1 MPADDRAEIPVDASS
16 QTSPP
21 PPRMPT
27 PRFLYEGPVIA
38 SLVLFSMVGVL
49 IRVHLNRLFTYD
61 GAPAFAL
68 IWSQMVG
75 CFIMGIAS
83 QLKGVLVSHSPALN
97 LGITTGLC
105 GSITT
110 FSSWQLGV
118 YDMFFNSQRY
128 NHTRFKNFLGGMTE
142 ITVTLGGSVGAFRL
156 GQMVGR
162 EIRLCYGAP
171 ARPLPTGLP
180 IGRVDTGHF
189 PVQPAARRAGWM
201 SWSQWRLT
209 DATLVIFA
217 VLGTIATA
225 VVIALAW
232 HTRSVSVALLFGPI
246 GTLLRWQLSKFN
258 AKPPRFVPRVARN
271 LPVGTFLANVF
282 GSMVLSIVH
291 LCQTGAVVGP
301 SVPACYVLA
310 AMADGFCGCLTTIS
324 TFTVEV
330 TSLSSRRSMAYAAIS
345 IVVAQAFFLLI
356 NGIYFKTATVDY
368 DTC

>member
-1 MPADDRAEIPVDASS
+1 HRRRPHACPHPGSSTRA
-16 QTSPP
+16 Q
-21 PPRMPT
+21 
-27 PRFLYEGPVIA
+27 VIA

-49 IRVHLNRLFTYD
+49 IRVHLNRLFSYD

-75 CFIMGIAS
+75 AS
-83 QLKGVLVSHSPALN
+83 LVSHSPALN
-97 LGITTGLC
+97 LGIIH
-105 GSITT
+105 GS
-110 FSSWQLGV
+110 LGV

-162 EIRLCYGAP
+162 EIRLCYDAP

-180 IGRVDTGHF
+180 IGRDGYRKF
-189 PVQPAARRAGWM
+189 P
-201 SWSQWRLT
+201 
-209 DATLVIFA
+209 IFA
-217 VLGTIATA
+217 VLGTI
-225 VVIALAW
+225 AW

-258 AKPPRFVPRVARN
+258 AKPPRFVPRVPAIC
-271 LPVGTFLANVF
+271 PVGTLP
-282 GSMVLSIVH
+282 
-291 LCQTGAVVGP
+291 CQCTGAVVGP

-345 IVVAQAFFLLI
+345 IVAAQAFFLLI